1 MESFRR
7 RISGIYALTSPPP
20 PQVIIQSDT
29 TSTGTTESD
38 ISTDEH
44 GNAIDMTQQSATPS
58 QKYWMPDS
66 VSTKCYDCEAKFTT
80 FRRRHHCRVCG
91 QIFCSK
97 CCGNYIP
104 GESIGCQG
112 NMMISKFPFIEL
124 IKINYIKP
132 QIQVGANFLILCRKR
147 SRLQVLR

>member
-112 NMMISKFPFIEL
+112 NVMIPQFQFIEW
-124 IKINYIKP
+124 IEINYKI
-132 QIQVGANFLILCRKR
+132 FLSHKFK
-147 SRLQVLR
+147 

>member
-112 NMMISKFPFIEL
+112 NMMISQFPFIEL
-124 IKINYIKP
+124 IKIFYI
-132 QIQVGANFLILCRKR
+132 IQVGANFLILCRKR

>member
-7 RISGIYALTSPPP
+7 RISGIYALTSPTP

-29 TSTGTTESD
+29 TSTGTAESD

-44 GNAIDMTQQSATPS
+44 GNAIDMTQQSAAPS

-97 CCGNYIP
+97 CCGSYIP

-112 NMMISKFPFIEL
+112 KMMISQAQFIEL
-124 IKINYIKP
+124 IRKIILSKFK
-132 QIQVGANFLILCRKR
+132 QGLIF
-147 SRLQVLR
+147 

>member
-124 IKINYIKP
+124 IKINYI
-132 QIQVGANFLILCRKR
+132 IQVGANFLILCRKR